1 MRPGV
6 VWFGEALPYDV
17 WEEAERAV
25 GECEVLLVVGTS
37 AVVYPAAGLIDVA
50 REGRAQVIE
59 VNLDETP
66 YSAGVTISLRGR
78 AGEILPELLPV
89 G

>member
-6 VWFGEALPYDV
+6 VWFGEALPDQV
-17 WEEAERAV
+17 WKRAERAV
-25 GECEVLLVVGTS
+25 RECEVLLVAGTS

-50 REGRAQVIE
+50 REGGAAVIE
-59 VNLDETP
+59 VNIEETP
-66 YSAGVTISLRGR
+66 YSEDVTISLRGR
-78 AGEILPELLPV
+78 AGEILPELLPA